1 MIKPIYY
8 FSFGSLLYTLSNL
21 YLTYINIDFTM
32 CNKYI
37 LTLYFF
43 LYTVLSIK
51 VSEIFLSHILIFFC
65 NKPPNNLVNLQENPS
80 IIINY
85 NLKAFTNIDV
95 ELCFNNMFNTYINNI
110 FNNSVAVLISVTNDD
125 DLRNFEIYMLK
136 EYRNKIYNQ
145 LYNEGE
151 KYLKNPNKISYWNY
165 IIFSKKDL
173 ENFCKKKESNFIL
186 IHRNT
191 NCLKKCGQY
200 QDLITL
206 SEGYNKPYTYI
217 DTSLYDYTCRKPNKY
232 LKFLDIDDYN
242 KIYNKHYK
250 YTLVLDSDT
259 IVPRDF
265 IKNIIIVAESNPD
278 YTIYQPNI
286 KLTNANTIFQKLQQ
300 IWLEN
305 SNISYNAVSN
315 YFLHSSFFGKGLIN
329 NKKYLEQC
337 IGIPK
342 KLIEYVPSNALS
354 HDTFESMCM
363 PVLFVSDYSLLE
375 EPPKSY
381 LSWNFRE
388 LRWNIGELIVFYHLF
403 PRLFYK
409 KIPFKRQKY
418 SLSFKTIFFGLSAF
432 RIMIAWPLLLTF
444 ILVNNYIPYYNYY
457 FSYLFMICTT
467 IIIPNLIIFIKT
479 KKVSVVYLLTSLFH
493 SLSEPLIG
501 TTRLFISL
509 HKIFIQ
515 NINWLPSNTIE
526 QNISNKGNITSS
538 IYYFGI
544 YSVGGTILMLFFYN
558 VNILLT
564 IFLSSI
570 IILPIYNFVTN
581 IKIGKTK
588 RKSKEFRISLK
599 KIKVIK
605 E

>member
-8 FSFGSLLYTLSNL
+8 FSIGSLLYTLPNL
-21 YLTYINIDFTM
+21 YLTYINIDFTIS
-32 CNKYI
+32 NKYI
-37 LTLYFF
+37 LSLYFF
-43 LYTVLSIK
+43 LYTILSLK

-65 NKPPNNLVNLQENPS
+65 NKPLNNSVNLQENPS
-80 IIINY
+80 VIINY
-85 NLKAFTNIDV
+85 NLKAFTNMDV
-95 ELCFNNMFNTYINNI
+95 ELCFENMFNTYINNI
-110 FNNSVAVLISVTNDD
+110 FNNTVAVLISVTNDE
-125 DLRNFEIYMLK
+125 DLCKFEMYMLK
-136 EYRNKIYNQ
+136 QYRIKIYEQ

-186 IHRNT
+186 VYRTT

-200 QDLITL
+200 QDLITI
-206 SEGYNKPYTYI
+206 SEGYNRPYTYI
-217 DTSLYDYTCRKPNKY
+217 DSSFYDYTCRKPNKY

-242 KIYNKHYK
+242 KIYNQHHK

-259 IVPRDF
+259 IVPKDF
-265 IKNIIIVAESNPD
+265 IKNIIIVAESNPE

-286 KLTNANTIFQKLQQ
+286 KLTNINTLFQRLQQ

-315 YFLHSSFFGKGLIN
+315 YFLHSFFFGKGLIN

-337 IGIPK
+337 IGIPEK
-342 KLIEYVPSNALS
+342 IIEYVPSNALS

-363 PVLFVSDYSLLE
+363 PVLFVPDYSILE
-375 EPPKSY
+375 EPPKTY

-403 PRLFYK
+403 PKLFYK

-418 SLSFKTIFFGLSAF
+418 NLSFKTFFFGLSAF
-432 RIMIAWPLLLTF
+432 RIMISWPLLLTF
-444 ILVNNYIPYYNYY
+444 IIINSYIKYYNYY

-479 KKVSVVYLLTSLFH
+479 KKLPFISLLTSLFH

-501 TTRLFISL
+501 TTRLLISL
-509 HKIFIQ
+509 HKLFTQ
-515 NINWLPSNTIE
+515 NVIWMPSNTIE

-544 YSVGGTILMLFFYN
+544 FSIGASILVLFFYN

-570 IILPIYNFVTN
+570 IILPIYNIITSIS
-581 IKIGKTK
+581 IKKSK
-588 RKSKEFRISLK
+588 RKTKEFRISLK